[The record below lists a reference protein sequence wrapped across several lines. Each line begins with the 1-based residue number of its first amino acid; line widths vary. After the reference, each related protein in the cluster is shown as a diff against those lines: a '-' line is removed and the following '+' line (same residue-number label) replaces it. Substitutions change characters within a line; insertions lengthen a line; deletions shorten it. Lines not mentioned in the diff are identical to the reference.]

1 MVQKST
7 LYLIDGSAIA
17 YRSYF
22 GTIRNRLTTS
32 RGEPTGAVYAFVNSL
47 LKILNESR
55 PNYIGIAFDAPEKTF
70 RHQVYEDYKATR
82 EAMPEDL
89 IKQLPYMFEF
99 IKALNIPTII
109 MPGFEADD
117 IIGTMA
123 YRARQHNLLVYIV
136 TGDKDFMQLLTDD
149 ILILKPAIAGKEVEI
164 IDAEGVLTKW
174 GVKPHQI
181 PDYLGLIGDSSDNI
195 PGVKGIGPAKAQPLL
210 QEFGNLEGV
219 LNNLDRIGNPRI
231 RDLIRD
237 GAHLA
242 RLSKELATIKTD
254 VPINIDFEMLK
265 VQNPDEEAL
274 QNLYKRLEFHSLLK
288 QTESIAPSPRPIKN
302 YRTVQSLS
310 EIRQLIA
317 EIKHGDVFALDLET
331 TSISPMI
338 AEIVGVAL
346 SWKPHQ
352 GIYLP
357 LRMPGGLFGN
367 EEHLQLLKELKPIL
381 EDEKLTKCGQNLKY
395 DLLILKR
402 YGYQVRGK
410 IFDTMIAA
418 YLIQPDA
425 HSYKLDKLAQQYLN
439 YQMQPIEELIG
450 KGKDQLTMDQV
461 SVEKVTFYAAE
472 DADVAL
478 QLQPIL
484 TQKMHSDQTWDV
496 FQNIEMPLVPVLM
509 TMEQNGVFLN
519 IELLKQMSCGLDE
532 QIEQLSQ
539 QIYDLAGCQFNI
551 NSPKQLGE
559 ILFDKL
565 KLPKIKGYSTDVTVL
580 EKIKHRHPLPE
591 AILEYRGL
599 VKLQNTY
606 LETLPQLVNPKTG
619 RVHSSFNQTGTATGR
634 LSSSDPNF
642 QNIPIRTE
650 IGREI
655 RKAFVPQRT
664 DWLILSADYS
674 QIELRIMA
682 HLSKDPELLR
692 AFSENVD
699 IHTRTAARVFGVAE
713 EDVLPEMR
721 RVAKVVNFGIM
732 YGAGPFRMSEE
743 LNIPRAEATKLIKQ
757 YFNTYPGINA
767 YIMKTLEEARE
778 KGYVKTLAGRL
789 RYVPDINSENRNIRE
804 AAERIA
810 INMPIQ
816 GTAADMI
823 KLAMIKIQAQ
833 MEEHKLRA
841 MMILQ
846 IHDELLFE
854 VPSDELDIL
863 KTIVVREMEW
873 ALPLDVP
880 IHVEVGVG
888 KSWYEA
894 H

>member
-55 PNYIGIAFDAPEKTF
+55 PDYIGIAFDAPEKTF

-89 IKQLPYMFEF
+89 VKQLPYMFEF

-117 IIGTMA
+117 IIGTLA

-149 ILILKPAIAGKEVEI
+149 VLILKPAIAGKEVEI

-210 QEFGNLEGV
+210 QEFGDLEGV

-254 VPINIDFEMLK
+254 VPVNIDFEMLK

-288 QTESIAPSPRPIKN
+288 QTESIAPSPRPIKD
-302 YRTVQSLS
+302 YRTIQSLS

-317 EIKHGDVFALDLET
+317 EIKHSDVFALDLET
-331 TSISPMI
+331 TSINPMI

-461 SVEKVTFYAAE
+461 PVEKVTFYAAE

-519 IELLKQMSCGLDE
+519 VELLKQMSCGLDE
-532 QIEQLSQ
+532 QIAQLSQ

-565 KLPKIKGYSTDVTVL
+565 NLPKIKGYSTDVTVL

-823 KLAMIKIQAQ
+823 KLAMIRIQAQ
-833 MEEHKLRA
+833 IEEHKLRA

-854 VPSDELDIL
+854 VPPDELDIL